1 MRKLLCTV
9 ALAALATAAVHA
21 DPGGGKGQGGGKENG
36 GAKDQGGYQ
45 QAKGQDQREGHS
57 KNDNRGQ
64 SKSADRAA
72 DRGGNKQ
79 SGQNRSD
86 DRRDI
91 AAPGNQQGRFEQ
103 RGDNDQGRFGRDQGA
118 DGPRLSWRDYD
129 RRGLINGCPPG
140 LAKKNN
146 GCMPPG
152 HAKRWQVG
160 QPLARNVV
168 YYEVPAPLVTQ
179 FGPAPTG
186 YRYVRVDDDILLI
199 SKATRVIVDA
209 LLNK

>member
-1 MRKLLCTV
+1 MTTLALKTKY
-9 ALAALATAAVHA
+9 ALAFALAITLAAGPA
-21 DPGGGKGQGGGKENG
+21 LAEKSEFKNKKGSKE
-36 GAKDQGGYQ
+36 QRTE
-45 QAKGQDQREGHS
+45 QREKESREARIVHFQ
-57 KNDNRGQ
+57 DNHHTVVREYYVEQ
-64 SKSADRAA
+64 YRT
-72 DRGGNKQ
+72 
-79 SGQNRSD
+79 
-86 DRRDI
+86 
-91 AAPGNQQGRFEQ
+91 GR
-103 RGDNDQGRFGRDQGA
+103 
-118 DGPRLSWRDYD
+118 
-129 RRGLINGCPPG
+129 CPPG